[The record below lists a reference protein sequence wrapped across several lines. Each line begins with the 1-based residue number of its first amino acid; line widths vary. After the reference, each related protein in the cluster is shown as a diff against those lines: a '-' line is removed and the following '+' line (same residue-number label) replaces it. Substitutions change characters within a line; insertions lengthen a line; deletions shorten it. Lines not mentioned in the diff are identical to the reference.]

1 MKRFFHSLIAI
12 FLTLAIL
19 LSTTSCAIHSTTTCE
34 YNPDEDFEVWN
45 SSFSFVA
52 ESTGNDGYVEE
63 MLEVTGKE
71 ARLSEKGTAD
81 NVFYLTKESSEDYSY
96 ITTDWDSISQKQKVF
111 DLAFESI
118 AYDLYEAGFDVFRAY
133 AVVNDR
139 FVPGIAFTTNNK
151 LYEESEEGIEVYE
164 CGFFEI
170 VEDGNESNIS
180 QEAVKQGVAVV
191 PAGEGI
197 DTSIGFIISLG
208 ASLESY
214 SGIYLDKFFRYDQI
228 DDYTVAVKVCE
239 NTRNTYDES
248 IDLFNFD
255 TGKFVFH
262 GDMSYHSI
270 SASPYFSDEAKAMAA
285 ARDAIDQVIEIQ
297 NSFAYQVEKQ
307 VIILFTEEVLN
318 EYLLNQ
324 QQGSINGFLLEQI
337 NGIKLEKNQFV
348 IVTTDGVSI
357 ETVVDTD
364 ALAKDRLTNGVIG
377 AIGSAILVGGSIL
390 FALATAGAGAPVAIT
405 AIGLVASTGA
415 AVYGVSNLIESSQEI
430 YNGAKGDI
438 TSHSINPLLEGFKAL
453 IPDPKAAT
461 MAYYIFG
468 ISSSIVQALVIPAG
482 TALGLVNSAR
492 ATGATVTAWQATL
505 LVTRAVVVE
514 AVKIGITAAVSAGVG
529 YITNKAVS
537 DLGFGDWGKVDGS
550 KILGFAVGALAGAF
564 SYRGLTKIDA
574 RYNFSGLHSKIHLK
588 VPKADLTKEEVV
600 KQFSE
605 DKWADM
611 TDYEKRIM
619 IEKMRDM
626 ISDQLGLREKP
637 GIRYYNSSDKN
648 SGCGYYSDRSNTI
661 NINEHYMNGNIK
673 NPASEMLDT
682 IAHELRH
689 AYQYQNLGI
698 DEVSRSY
705 INYVEYKP
713 RLGNWDAYYY
723 QKCEV
728 DSRHF
733 AELWVQVLKGLTK

>member
-34 YNPDEDFEVWN
+34 YNPDEEYFEVWN
-45 SSFSFVA
+45 SGFSFVA
-52 ESTGNDGYVEE
+52 DSTGNDGYVEE

-71 ARLSEKGTAD
+71 ARLSEKGTVD
-81 NVFYLTKESSEDYSY
+81 NVFYLTKESSEDFSY

-111 DLAFESI
+111 DLAFEGI

-151 LYEESEEGIEVYE
+151 LYEESEDLEVYE

-170 VEDGNESNIS
+170 VEDGNESSVS

-191 PAGEGI
+191 PAGEGF
-197 DTSIGFIISLG
+197 DTSVGFIVSLG
-208 ASLESY
+208 ASLASY

-228 DDYTVAVKVCE
+228 GDYTVAVKICE
-239 NTRNTYDES
+239 NTRSTYDES

-337 NGIKLEKNQFV
+337 NGITLEKNQFV
-348 IVTTDGVSI
+348 VVTTDGVSI

-364 ALAKDRLTNGVIG
+364 ALARERLTNGIIG
-377 AIGSAILVGGSIL
+377 VIGSALLIGGSIF
-390 FALATAGAGAPVAIT
+390 FAVATAGTGAPVAIT
-405 AIGLVASTGA
+405 VIGLVASAGA
-415 AVYGVSNLIESSQEI
+415 TVYGVSNLIEASQEL
-430 YNGAKGDI
+430 YYGATGDV
-438 TSHSINPLLEGFKAL
+438 TSQSINPVLEGFKAV
-453 IPDPKAAT
+453 IPDDETAT
-461 MAYYIFG
+461 KVYHAWG
-468 ISSSIVQALVIPAG
+468 ISSSIVQALVVPAG

-492 ATGATVTAWQATL
+492 AAGGTVKAWQVSL
-505 LVTRAVVVE
+505 MVIRAVAVE
-514 AVKIGITAAVSAGVG
+514 AVKLGITAAVSAGVG
-529 YITNKAVS
+529 YITNQAVT
-537 DLGFGDWGKVDGS
+537 DLGLGNWGKVDGG
-550 KILGFAVGALAGAF
+550 KILGFASGMLAGAF
-564 SYRGLTKIDA
+564 TYHGLTKLDA
-574 RYNFSGLHSKIHLK
+574 RFNFSGLHSKIFLK
-588 VPKADLTKEEVV
+588 VKEADFTKEDVV

-605 DKWADM
+605 EKWAEM
-611 TDYEKRIM
+611 TDYEKRLM

-626 ISDQLGLREKP
+626 VSDQLGLREKP

-673 NPASEMLDT
+673 DPASEMLDT

-689 AYQYQNLGI
+689 AYQYQNLGV

-723 QKCEV
+723 QPCEV
-728 DSRHF
+728 DARNY
-733 AELWVQVLKGLTK
+733 AELWVEVLKGLTR